1 MTKNEFVDRVAE
13 NSGLGKGEAAKAV
26 DAVLESIQEVLS
38 RGGDINFTG
47 FGKFSVADR
56 SARQGVNPQTGEK
69 IQIAASRVPR
79 FSAGSSLKKRSQER
93 RLETASPAGESLT
106 AGGSTPHFADRLAA
120 LVEERRSRVVLG
132 LDPDPAALWPEAVER
147 VGGDP
152 GAARL
157 ARAHTAEAVT
167 EHCRAAIVA
176 AGPACVA
183 VKPQL
188 ACFERLG
195 APGWDAL
202 EQVAA
207 IARDHGLLVLADGK
221 RGDVPVTARAYAQAL
236 VGETPG
242 PFGPVQGLGA
252 DAFTA
257 NPLLGRDAL
266 EPLVDAAAD
275 AGAGCFVLV
284 RTSNPGA
291 AEIQDEGDPPL
302 HERLARLVDE
312 LGRERLGRLRALGGR
327 CGHGRHAAGAPRP
340 PSRADAARR
349 VPAARSGRP
358 GRQGRGS
365 GAAFAPHPAAGLVT
379 ASRSI
384 VNAHAERGG
393 EPAAAAAEAAEELR
407 AAAWDL

>member
-1 MTKNEFVDRVAE
+1 M
-13 NSGLGKGEAAKAV
+13 
-26 DAVLESIQEVLS
+26 
-38 RGGDINFTG
+38 
-47 FGKFSVADR
+47 
-56 SARQGVNPQTGEK
+56 
-69 IQIAASRVPR
+69 
-79 FSAGSSLKKRSQER
+79 
-93 RLETASPAGESLT
+93 T

-132 LDPDPAALWPEAVER
+132 LDPDPSALWPEAVER

-157 ARAHTAEAVT
+157 ARALTAEAVT

-195 APGWDAL
+195 APGWEAL

-266 EPLVDAAAD
+266 EPLVDAAAG

-312 LGRERLGRLRALGGR
+312 LGREQLGR
-327 CGHGRHAAGAPRP
+327 CGLSAVGAVTGATRPEHLVRLRELMPHAVFLLPEWGHRAAGSRTSARP
-340 PSRADAARR
+340 LPTSG
-349 VPAARSGRP
+349 GRP
-358 GRQGRGS
+358 RHGLAVDRERLRGAGR
-365 GAAFAPHPAAGLVT
+365 
-379 ASRSI
+379 
-384 VNAHAERGG
+384 
-393 EPAAAAAEAAEELR
+393 EPAAAAAEAADELR
-407 AAAWDL
+407 AAAWELQRRAPAHGRARAEPPNRRREPFSLRF

>member
-1 MTKNEFVDRVAE
+1 
-13 NSGLGKGEAAKAV
+13 
-26 DAVLESIQEVLS
+26 LS
-38 RGGDINFTG
+38 
-47 FGKFSVADR
+47 
-56 SARQGVNPQTGEK
+56 
-69 IQIAASRVPR
+69 
-79 FSAGSSLKKRSQER
+79 
-93 RLETASPAGESLT
+93 
-106 AGGSTPHFADRLAA
+106 GGSRHFCDRLAA

-132 LDPDPAALWPEAVER
+132 LDPDPARLWPRALAGIESFHGDGGLGR
-147 VGGDP
+147 V
-152 GAARL
+152 R
-157 ARAHTAEAVT
+157 TAEAVAA
-167 EHCRAAIVA
+167 HCRLAIEA

-195 APGWDAL
+195 APGWEAL

-236 VGETPG
+236 VGQTPG

-266 EPLVDAAAD
+266 EPLVDAASD

-291 AEIQDEGDPPL
+291 AEIQDVGDPPL

-312 LGRERLGRLRALGGR
+312 LGRERLGDCGLSAVGAVTGATRPEHLVRLRKLMPRAVFLLPGVGAQGGR
-327 CGHGRHAAGAPRP
+327 VE
-340 PSRADAARR
+340 DL
-349 VPAARSGRP
+349 
-358 GRQGRGS
+358 

-393 EPAAAAAEAAEELR
+393 DPAAAAADAAEELR